1 MQMSISATTKTI
13 RQAWLSSST
22 WDILYIISP
31 AFISSFIALAFKP
44 QLESF
49 PDMPLWSWVCLVLLV
64 DVAHVYAT
72 LFRTY
77 MDRQVFE
84 KNATLLLAIPGLCW
98 LVGALL
104 YGVDG
109 LLFWRVLAYLAVFH
123 FIRQQYGFM
132 ILYSRSEPEQ
142 FRRSKW
148 LDSACI
154 YVATI
159 YPLLFWHTHL
169 PRNFSWFVNGDF
181 IETLPSFFANLGGFV
196 YAVVAV
202 TYLAK
207 ELALVKTTGFIN
219 LPRNLI
225 ILGTALSWWVG
236 IIAVNS
242 DLAFTMTN
250 VLSHGI
256 PYMALVWFYHNK
268 QERAVSKENVLQP
281 ATAVESQQELSLVK
295 SRNKSQFSLT
305 KLLLAHVPLFLL
317 FLVTLAYLEEG
328 LWDGFV
334 WREHL
339 HFFLPF
345 SILPAVSDSA
355 ILALLVPLLALPQS
369 THYVLDGFIWR
380 VKDRHST
387 WSA

>member
-1 MQMSISATTKTI
+1 MQMSVSATTKTF
-13 RQAWLSSST
+13 RQAWLSSSS
-22 WDILYIISP
+22 WDVLYIISP
-31 AFISSFIALAFKP
+31 AFISSLIALTFKT
-44 QLESF
+44 QIESV
-49 PDMPLWSWVCLVLLV
+49 PNMPLWAWVCLVLVV

-77 MDRQVFE
+77 MDRQTLE
-84 KNATLLLAIPGLCW
+84 KNATLLMAIPGLCW
-98 LVGALL
+98 IVGVTL
-104 YGVDG
+104 YTLDG

-132 ILYSRSEPEQ
+132 ILYSRHEPDQ
-142 FRRSKW
+142 FRRFKW
-148 LDSACI
+148 LDCACI
-154 YVATI
+154 YIATI

-169 PRNFSWFVNGDF
+169 PRNFSWFIGGDF
-181 IETLPSFFANLGGFV
+181 IETVPSIVANAGGFI
-196 YAVVAV
+196 YAVAAV
-202 TYLAK
+202 CYLAK
-207 ELALVKTTGFIN
+207 ELALLKTTGFIN
-219 LPRNLI
+219 IPRNLI
-225 ILGTALSWWVG
+225 VLGTAISWWVG
-236 IIAVNS
+236 IISLNS

-256 PYMALVWFYHNK
+256 PYMALVWLYHHNRDGDSDRDRSEEANK
-268 QERAVSKENVLQP
+268 QP
-281 ATAVESQQELSLVK
+281 AKREIKAAK
-295 SRNKSQFSLT
+295 SFSLS
-305 KLLLAHVPLFLL
+305 KVLLTHVPLFLL
-317 FLVTLAYLEEG
+317 FLITLAYLEEG

-345 SILPAVSDSA
+345 SVLPSVSDTA

-380 VKDRHST
+380 VKDRTSS